1 VSEFYEMDDPDR
13 ELVPVVRRAIEF
25 SENGDPV
32 KDAIDE
38 DQMVDA
44 MRLLLQIVDAGFA
57 R

>member
-1 VSEFYEMDDPDR
+1 MSEFYEMDDPDR